1 MPHAHFHKHLAEEI
15 QMLHAHFHEYLACEN
30 RGTAKPAGKGAFY
43 GGKRGRNARVSELN
57 LQASDAQCHAPRF
70 LRARRRHGSIRAG
83 RGGGVTAASAPSV
96 EADATAFSLLEGR
109 TWGRSCYWREK
120 SRSEIL
126 SSSPT
131 QSRKPICP

>member
-43 GGKRGRNARVSELN
+43 GEKRGRNARVSELN

-70 LRARRRHGSIRAG
+70 LRARRSHGSISAE
-83 RGGGVTAASAPSV
+83 RGGGCYGLFPFGRQNLG
-96 EADATAFSLLEGR
+96 EELLLE
-109 TWGRSCYWREK
+109 REVA
-120 SRSEIL
+120 I
-126 SSSPT
+126 
-131 QSRKPICP
+131 